1 MATGKKPS
9 SGGSRGDDESVDVE
23 DLFGDLFEDAPPT
36 DPTVPSLNEDTTLEV
51 PAAGSAGAEPEP
63 EREVPTLFAPTLPE
77 MEPEIWQAGIQALVT
92 VPDQVEPAPASREV
106 WLDDARLYGGEAN
119 AAETPELAAQYLAAA
134 ALAAEIVGEADE
146 AAAGYDEALA
156 RAPTAAAILRARARL
171 AESVGDVDE
180 AHALWARLALAA
192 GSREERS
199 FYGALAAEW
208 TLARRGALPAV
219 ALEAIPAG
227 PARALAVA
235 EEALRGGTP
244 GAVAGALAAAG
255 RALGGAQG
263 AAFLDQA
270 ARFAE
275 AARDGAAAAGHR
287 AGARKLVPTPGPLAR
302 LREAAR
308 ADARSAAGKVAEL
321 LAVLPAGSALAR
333 AVGRWGASL
342 ARRRGDAAGAL
353 ALLAGQAGTTSALA
367 RDRLD
372 LEAATGTDLDP
383 GSLAHLRASASAP
396 AASANLTWIEAVDL
410 IRRGELADAAA
421 LLGPA
426 LDEHADAVPLALV
439 AEEIAAA
446 TDEPG
451 LRATA
456 LELWLRG
463 DSGRR
468 AHAALAL
475 ASTRAAAGS
484 GLAARAALQT
494 AVESAPE
501 SASFWAAAADDAR
514 AGRRGDAAATLAY
527 GAEVWGASTL
537 APGLEGAA
545 AAKHAPSDPARV
557 LAALGVIAE
566 TPLPG
571 AARALGARATARLAE
586 RAADRGALEAALSGA
601 LEEVADPAER
611 TWLCLW
617 RASAI
622 PAGEGEARALALEA
636 ALESTPAH
644 PLALALH
651 LSEPSVSSE
660 AAAAALARAG
670 AAAGDTPGLART
682 LALAAAS
689 THALAGDPA
698 GALGAA
704 SRLLGTEPAAAAA
717 RRAVAR
723 AAVRLGPGGA
733 EPRDAGARTLAALAV
748 DPEGLDEA
756 LSLTIAEA
764 RVSVGFSEAAQQ
776 ALGVLAEGRFAA
788 DARRAGL
795 RLDPAS
801 TEGLR
806 PGLLAGP
813 ADRPTADARAALAA
827 LTAAAAAGDWEAL
840 ADALVAAPPHEA
852 PASPGTL
859 ALAALLAEGHDLPGV
874 AERLREQAVRA
885 SGETTPAPEAP
896 LATLGWAADGAA
908 DTGLR
913 LQALTQLTS
922 RLGAAESARRSAA
935 AALAERA
942 RLEEATGDPAAAG
955 ESWRAA
961 LGGEPTFLPAA
972 RALRVA
978 AARAGD
984 PRAASAAAET
994 EASCL
999 LVPAYRVRALL
1010 LAAALAMEVQPP
1022 ERERALG
1029 LLRAA
1034 LAVDPTHEA
1043 AFERLRGLLVD
1054 LDDAPALAAAL
1065 AARIEVAQNPFEV
1078 TTLRLARAD
1087 LLGARLGEWAG
1098 ARGELE
1104 AVLARQPEHARALER
1119 LSDLLWGREAWGEAG
1134 EIYLRR
1140 AVVERDPATLRAI
1153 FLRLGEIYSLRVPDP
1168 KRAAAAYERVL
1179 SVDAENLEALR
1190 ALSDLTVAEGDSRRA
1205 LVFTERL
1212 VAREP
1217 DAARRLRT
1225 RVRLGEVLAQ
1235 TGDLRRAGVE
1245 LRRAAD
1251 EAPRD
1256 VGAVVALAALLDR
1269 ARDQAGRRV
1278 ALDRAVGLLRRDL
1291 AGEPRIETLRSL
1303 ATLLELRERPHA
1315 ALAAAQLVAALGAG
1329 AREGARAAARPGRSL
1344 AALRRPEVDETAFS
1358 SDVPPGIRQ
1367 VMKQLGPL
1375 LRPSGQEMAQRLAFH
1390 GVTRADRRTRGAPPR
1405 PLFDSV
1411 AAELGVG
1418 DFDLY
1423 LKDAPAAAGPVPLR
1437 AEPGNPPALIVGAA
1451 LEGLGPAA
1459 MRFVAARALRL
1470 TATHLDA
1477 LLAVPPEEAGALLVG
1492 IIRQFVPEFSHA
1504 EVRESLVGPEAAR
1517 AERAI
1522 PRKLKPQVMPFAV
1535 ESAGAF
1541 DLGALTA
1548 AVRDGANAV
1557 GLLAS
1562 ADLPAALSVILELAG
1577 TIVVAP
1583 NREASAPGGTG
1594 LSLAAIGANPEAMS
1608 LLRFAV
1614 SDEHDE
1620 LARALES

>member
-9 SGGSRGDDESVDVE
+9 AGGSGGDDGSVDVE
-23 DLFGDLFEDAPPT
+23 DLFGDLFEEAPPT
-36 DPTVPSLNEDTTLEV
+36 DPMVPALGEDTTLEV
-51 PAAGSAGAEPEP
+51 PAAGDAGAASAASPES
-63 EREVPTLFAPTLPE
+63 EVPTLFAATLPE
-77 MEPEIWQAGIQALVT
+77 MEPEIWQAGIQALVS
-92 VPDQVEPAPASREV
+92 VPDQVEPAPLSRED
-106 WLDDARLYGGEAN
+106 WLDEARLYTGEAN
-119 AAETPELAAQYLAAA
+119 AAETPELAAQCLAAA
-134 ALAAEIVGEADE
+134 ALAAEVLGEADE

-171 AESVGDVDE
+171 AESMGDVDE

-192 GSREERS
+192 GSAEERS

-244 GAVAGALAAAG
+244 GPTAGAFAAAG
-255 RALGGAQG
+255 RALGGAPG
-263 AAFLDQA
+263 AAFLEQA

-287 AGARKLVPTPGPLAR
+287 AGARKLVDAPEPLAR

-308 ADARSAAGKVAEL
+308 ADARHAAGKVGEL
-321 LAVLPAGSALAR
+321 LAVLPPGSALAL
-333 AVGRWGASL
+333 AVGRWGAAL

-353 ALLAGQAGTTSALA
+353 ALLSSLGQTTALA
-367 RDRLD
+367 RDRID
-372 LEAATGTDLDP
+372 LEAAAAADLDP
-383 GSLAHLRASASAP
+383 GSLERLRAAAVAP
-396 AASANLTWIEAVDL
+396 AASANLTWSEATDL
-410 IRRGELADAAA
+410 VRRGDLAGAAA

-426 LDEHADAVPLALV
+426 LEEHADAVPLALL
-439 AEEIAAA
+439 AEQIARA

-456 LELWLRG
+456 LDLWLRG
-463 DSGRR
+463 DPARR
-468 AHAALAL
+468 ADAALAL
-475 ASTRAAAGS
+475 AATRATAGS
-484 GLAARAALQT
+484 GLGARAALQT

-514 AGRRGDAAATLAY
+514 AGRRSDAAATLAF
-527 GAEVWGASTL
+527 GAEVWGDSGL
-537 APGLEGAA
+537 APGLAAVA

-571 AARALGARATARLAE
+571 VARALGARATARLAE
-586 RAADRGALEAALSGA
+586 RAADRGALEAALGAA
-601 LEEVADPAER
+601 LEEVSDPAER
-611 TWLCLW
+611 TWLHLW

-622 PAGEGEARALALEA
+622 PAGEGEARARALEA
-636 ALESTPAH
+636 ALEITPAH

-651 LSEPSVSSE
+651 LSEPGVSTE

-670 AAAGDTPGLART
+670 AAAGDIPGLART

-689 THALAGDPA
+689 TYALAGA
-698 GALGAA
+698 RAAALGVASRILGTAPAA
-704 SRLLGTEPAAAAA
+704 SAA

-723 AAVRLGPGGA
+723 AAVRVGGPG
-733 EPRDAGARTLAALAV
+733 DDDGARTLAALAV
-748 DPEGLDEA
+748 EPEGRDEA
-756 LSLTIAEA
+756 LSLAIAEA
-764 RVSVGFSEAAQQ
+764 RVAVRFSEAARQ

-788 DARRAGL
+788 DARRAAL
-795 RLDPAS
+795 ELDPAS
-801 TEGLR
+801 TEGLP

-813 ADRPTADARAALAA
+813 ADRPAADARASLAA
-827 LTAAAAAGDWEAL
+827 ISAAAAEESWEAL
-840 ADALVAAPPHEA
+840 ASALASGPPHEA
-852 PASPGTL
+852 PASPPTL
-859 ALAALLAEGHDLPGV
+859 ALAALLAEGHDLVGV
-874 AERLREQAVRA
+874 AERLREEAVRA
-885 SGETTPAPEAP
+885 SGEASVEDAP
-896 LATLGWAADGAA
+896 LAVLGWAADGAA
-908 DTGLR
+908 DRGLR
-913 LQALTQLTS
+913 LRALTLLSS

-942 RLEEATGDPAAAG
+942 RLEEATGDGAAAA

-961 LGGEPTFLPAA
+961 LAGEPTFLPAA

-984 PRAASAAAET
+984 PRAASAAAEI

-999 LVPAYRVRALL
+999 LIPAHRVRALL

-1043 AFERLRGLLVD
+1043 AFERLRALLVE

-1078 TTLRLARAD
+1078 TALRLARAD
-1087 LLGARLGEWAG
+1087 LLGVRLGDWAG
-1098 ARGELE
+1098 ARAELE
-1104 AVLARQPEHARALER
+1104 AVLARQPEHARALDR
-1119 LSDLLWGREAWGEAG
+1119 LSELLWGREAWSEAG
-1134 EIYLRR
+1134 EIYLKR

-1179 SVDAENLEALR
+1179 SVDAENIEALR
-1190 ALSDLTVAEGDSRRA
+1190 ALSDLTVAEGDGRRA
-1205 LVFTERL
+1205 LAFTERL

-1217 DAARRLRT
+1217 DDARRLRT

-1245 LRRAAD
+1245 LRRAVD

-1256 VGAVVALAALLDR
+1256 VGAVAALAALLDR

-1291 AGEPRIETLRSL
+1291 AAGPQVETLRAL

-1315 ALAAAQLVAALGAG
+1315 ALAAAQLVAAVGAG

-1344 AALRRPEVDETAFS
+1344 AALRRPEVDESVFS
-1358 SDVPPGIRQ
+1358 SDLPPGIRQ
-1367 VMKQLGPL
+1367 LMKQLGPF
-1375 LRPSGQEMAQRLAFH
+1375 LRPSGQEMAQRLALH
-1390 GVTRADRRTRGAPPR
+1390 GVTRADRRTRGTPPR

-1423 LKDAPAAAGPVPLR
+1423 LKDVPAAAGPVPVR
-1437 AEPGNPPALIVGAA
+1437 AEPGNPPVIIIGAA
-1451 LEGLGPAA
+1451 IDELGPAA
-1459 MRFVAARALRL
+1459 MRFAAARALRL

-1504 EVRESLVGPEAAR
+1504 EVRESLVGAEAAR

-1541 DLGALTA
+1541 DLGALTT

-1557 GLLAS
+1557 GLLAA
-1562 ADLPAALSVILELAG
+1562 ADLPTALSVILELSG
-1577 TIVVAP
+1577 TIVAP
-1583 NREASAPGGTG
+1583 ANRGAPASGGAGPGLT
-1594 LSLAAIGANPEAMS
+1594 LAAIGSNPEAMS